1 MRDGTKISACHPN
14 PYARRFLHFM
24 REFVII
30 NQKSA
35 KHRTTSFQESFIYET
50 ASEEKQR
57 KESEKKSKWGK
68 EPPYEKVVVSWI
80 LINY

>member
-24 REFVII
+24 REYVII

-35 KHRTTSFQESFIYET
+35 KHRTTSFVESFIYDSSDGKD
-50 ASEEKQR
+50 AKL
-57 KESEKKSKWGK
+57 SEKKTK
-68 EPPYEKVVVSWI
+68 
-80 LINY
+80 